1 MRHKI
6 RSALGAGKEY
16 ISSFRILAPRLAF
29 PCRNR
34 RNIVG
39 YDRRKPSRI
48 AIEVK
53 REKKETMKTFNVIR
67 FLCAFVGLV
76 ALAVVSSPQVV
87 EAQQSWNAKVGAETH
102 DMGRQ
107 ALAFLPNEIWIH
119 AGDSVTWT
127 FNSDEIHTV
136 SFLVVGQIFPPFPV
150 GCPGFSF
157 GVATFDGSTCV
168 TTPPTV
174 KGQPT
179 FTVMFPTAGNYKVQ
193 CLVHNSM
200 NGVIHV
206 LDTSLALP
214 HRQAFYDH
222 EAANETRDLLT
233 DGDHATGSDMAGMN
247 MSDMRMSH
255 AMDSISVRVLAA
267 TQRLSA
273 GGKKLT
279 ASSGADVSTSA
290 QVTAGVGEVAST
302 PGGLQTNSLVR
313 FVKGKIGIHA
323 GDTVEWSNSDPQE
336 PHTITFGAVPEDI
349 FDPSPNVTK
358 DPDGGLRAVINS
370 PSDNV
375 HSGFILQA
383 LDDQPGTP
391 VNSNPNNA
399 IALNPTRFRVT
410 FTQAGTYNYIC
421 VLHDNL
427 GMQGQVVVH

>member
-1 MRHKI
+1 
-6 RSALGAGKEY
+6 
-16 ISSFRILAPRLAF
+16 
-29 PCRNR
+29 
-34 RNIVG
+34 
-39 YDRRKPSRI
+39 
-48 AIEVK
+48 
-53 REKKETMKTFNVIR
+53 MKNFNAIR
-67 FLCAFVGLV
+67 FVCVFVGV
-76 ALAVVSSPQVV
+76 IALAALTSPQAL
-87 EAQQSWNAKVGAETH
+87 EAQQNWNAQVGAQTPS
-102 DMGRQ
+102 MGRQ

-119 AGDSVTWT
+119 SGDSVTWT

-206 LDTSLALP
+206 LDPSLALP
-214 HRQAFYDH
+214 HNQAFYDQ

-233 DGDHATGSDMAGMN
+233 DGDHATSSDVAGANMTGMNMTGMNMAGMK
-247 MSDMRMSH
+247 MSH
-255 AMDSISVRVLAA
+255 AMDSISVRILAA

-279 ASSGADVSTSA
+279 ASASANVSTSA
-290 QVTAGVGEVAST
+290 QITAGVGEVTST

-313 FVKGKIGIHA
+313 FVKGKIEIHA

-336 PHTITFGAVPEDI
+336 AHTITFGAIPQDI
-349 FDPSPNVTK
+349 FDPSPNVTR
-358 DPDGGLRAVINS
+358 DPDGGLRAVLNS
-370 PSDNV
+370 PSDSV

-427 GMQGQVVVH
+427 GMEGQVVVH